1 MSVLTEQPPPEEASF
16 DFVQKG
22 AARRKWVRRRKG
34 ISKARALTVSHISP
48 CNILPREVAGTS
60 PPLQRLR
67 KRPTSCQNTS
77 QKDWGH
83 PRRRPGQICCNH
95 FSSQISI
102 VLESIFI
109 WHLQTQRGK
118 KKQQQPR
125 KNTHTHSWLLGI
137 LVQFVGSME
146 HPKYLPCPKISLTPC
161 EQVVILNPVI
171 LKRNNV
177 QCLGIWACGWVGPLV
192 PCSL

>member
-60 PPLQRLR
+60 PPFQRLR

-95 FSSQISI
+95 FSSQISNCSGI
-102 VLESIFI
+102 HFYLAFANSE
-109 WHLQTQRGK
+109 GK
-118 KKQQQPR
+118 KKQQLR
-125 KNTHTHSWLLGI
+125 KNTYTHSWLLGI

-146 HPKYLPCPKISLTPC
+146 HPKYLPCPKISLTRYG
-161 EQVVILNPVI
+161 QVVILNPVI
-171 LKRNNV
+171 
-177 QCLGIWACGWVGPLV
+177 
-192 PCSL
+192 

>member
-16 DFVQKG
+16 DLYKG
-22 AARRKWVRRRKG
+22 RSKTKVGQRRKG

-48 CNILPREVAGTS
+48 CNILPREGGNITPCRGLES
-60 PPLQRLR
+60 
-67 KRPTSCQNTS
+67 RPTSCQNTS

-109 WHLQTQRGK
+109 LAFANSEGEKTA
-118 KKQQQPR
+118 
-125 KNTHTHSWLLGI
+125 TT
-137 LVQFVGSME
+137 E
-146 HPKYLPCPKISLTPC
+146 EEYLYP
-161 EQVVILNPVI
+161 
-171 LKRNNV
+171 
-177 QCLGIWACGWVGPLV
+177 
-192 PCSL
+192 

>member
-1 MSVLTEQPPPEEASF
+1 MSVLPEQPPPGEASF

-48 CNILPREVAGTS
+48 CNVLPREAAGTS
-60 PPLQRLR
+60 PPFQRLR

-77 QKDWGH
+77 QKGWGH

-109 WHLQTQRGK
+109 WYLQTQRGK
-118 KKQQQPR
+118 KNWGRILIPIADCWGFWYNLWVPQSTQ
-125 KNTHTHSWLLGI
+125 NI
-137 LVQFVGSME
+137 FLVQR
-146 HPKYLPCPKISLTPC
+146 YL
-161 EQVVILNPVI
+161 
-171 LKRNNV
+171 
-177 QCLGIWACGWVGPLV
+177 
-192 PCSL
+192 

>member
-34 ISKARALTVSHISP
+34 ISKARALTVSHISL

-60 PPLQRLR
+60 PPFQRLR

-83 PRRRPGQICCNH
+83 PRRRPGQICCNR

-118 KKQQQPR
+118 KNNNQGRILTPIAGCWGFWYNLWVPWSTQ
-125 KNTHTHSWLLGI
+125 NI
-137 LVQFVGSME
+137 FLVQR
-146 HPKYLPCPKISLTPC
+146 YL
-161 EQVVILNPVI
+161 
-171 LKRNNV
+171 
-177 QCLGIWACGWVGPLV
+177 
-192 PCSL
+192 

>member
-1 MSVLTEQPPPEEASF
+1 MSVLPEQPPPGEASF

-48 CNILPREVAGTS
+48 CNVLPREAAGTS
-60 PPLQRLR
+60 PPFQRLR

-77 QKDWGH
+77 QKGWGH

-109 WHLQTQRGK
+109 WYLQTQRGK
-118 KKQQQPR
+118 KKLR
-125 KNTHTHSWLLGI
+125 KNTYTHS
-137 LVQFVGSME
+137 
-146 HPKYLPCPKISLTPC
+146 
-161 EQVVILNPVI
+161 
-171 LKRNNV
+171 
-177 QCLGIWACGWVGPLV
+177 
-192 PCSL
+192 